1 LNKKLSDKDKKDW
14 QSFVENKEKLENKDL
29 EIKKE
34 NIFFEKT
41 IDLHGYTLNDA
52 NKKIKDFIEDS
63 YNIGVSKI
71 NIITGKGSRSKVND
85 DPYKSANFGI
95 LKYSIPEFIK
105 NDADLIKIIKEID
118 FDSINSENQGSFN
131 ITLKKK

>member
-1 LNKKLSDKDKKDW
+1 MNKKLSDKDKKDW

>member
-1 LNKKLSDKDKKDW
+1 MNKKLSDKDKKDW
-14 QSFVENKEKLENKDL
+14 QSFVENKDKVENKDL
-29 EIKKE
+29 EKKKE
-34 NIFFEKT
+34 NIFFEKK
-41 IDLHGYTLNDA
+41 IDLNGYT
-52 NKKIKDFIEDS
+52 

>member
-1 LNKKLSDKDKKDW
+1 MNKKLSDKDKKDW

-52 NKKIKDFIEDS
+52 NKKIKDFIEES
-63 YNIGVSKI
+63 YNKGVSKI

-85 DPYKSANFGI
+85 DPYQSANFGI

>member
-1 LNKKLSDKDKKDW
+1 MNKKLSDKDKKDW
-14 QSFVENKEKLENKDL
+14 QRFVENKEKLENKDL

>member
-1 LNKKLSDKDKKDW
+1 MNKKLSDKDKKDW
-14 QSFVENKEKLENKDL
+14 QSFVENKDKVENKDL
-29 EIKKE
+29 EKKKE

-52 NKKIKDFIEDS
+52 NKKIKDFIEES
-63 YNIGVSKI
+63 YNKGVSKI

-95 LKYSIPEFIK
+95 LKYSIPDYIK
-105 NDADLIKIIKEID
+105 NNINLMRKIKEID
-118 FDSINSENQGSFN
+118 YNSIGNPNEGSFN
-131 ITLKKK
+131 IFLKKK

>member
-1 LNKKLSDKDKKDW
+1 M
-14 QSFVENKEKLENKDL
+14 
-29 EIKKE
+29 
-34 NIFFEKT
+34 
-41 IDLHGYTLNDA
+41 HGYTLNDA

-63 YNIGVSKI
+63 YNKGVSKI

-85 DPYKSANFGI
+85 DPYQSANFGI